1 MIFIFK
7 MIIWHERDKNFDIQ
21 WVKSETNWLKKLI
34 YTGLLIC
41 LLWLI
46 ALIMVVIYN
55 LNKSY
60 IFYPMWI
67 GISILIY
74 WIGFAGINKSQ
85 ELKKRIELR
94 KKKNFTF

>member
-1 MIFIFK
+1 

-74 WIGFAGINKSQ
+74 WIGFVGINKS
-85 ELKKRIELR
+85 
-94 KKKNFTF
+94 